1 MSMDIIYV
9 VLIFMLLLSLILV
22 IILTQNEKKDHI
34 HVSECS
40 KPKGEYAVDPGIVSV
55 DIINTCG
62 QSNTPCSFRAPNL
75 KGAIDICNNH
85 PDKCYKFTYD
95 NRRKVISFINNST
108 NYSSNNDYDIYTR
121 QT

>member
-1 MSMDIIYV
+1 MTMDIIYV
-9 VLIFMLLLSLILV
+9 ILIFLLLLSLILV
-22 IILTQNEKKDHI
+22 IIFTQHEKKDHV

-55 DIINTCG
+55 DIIKTCG
-62 QSNTPCSFRAPNL
+62 QSNGPCTFRAPNL
-75 KGAIDICNNH
+75 KGAIDICNKN

-95 NRRKVISFINNST
+95 NRRKVISFIDNST